1 MKQISTI
8 LLYNTRLPLV
18 EQLNLNNFNLKI
30 LKNVYIFKKI
40 IIK

>member
-8 LLYNTRLPLV
+8 LLYNKKLPLI

-30 LKNVYIFKKI
+30 LKNAYIFNK
-40 IIK
+40 